1 MEETR
6 FEFCVTVDEKALY
19 RFLMYHVYHS
29 VQGLAAVF
37 ISVMAL
43 VLLALSWTSSKP
55 AMKVLLLILGLYYLV
70 GKPVSLRMK
79 AKLQAGQEVF
89 QKPLT
94 FAVDAEK
101 IRITQG
107 EQQAEVPWE
116 EVYRIVSAKQDL
128 YLYTSRIYAYTIPKD
143 QTGEAWKK
151 LLALAEQKGCRI
163 S

>member
-1 MEETR
+1 
-6 FEFCVTVDEKALY
+6 
-19 RFLMYHVYHS
+19 
-29 VQGLAAVF
+29 
-37 ISVMAL
+37 
-43 VLLALSWTSSKP
+43 
-55 AMKVLLLILGLYYLV
+55 
-70 GKPVSLRMK
+70 
-79 AKLQAGQEVF
+79 VF

-143 QTGEAWKK
+143 QTGEEWKK

-163 S
+163 R